1 MGTKDL
7 WKVIRMEPAQ
17 YKISVRNRQVSV
29 LAVTDR
35 TWVSPCR
42 FRPDLKTSLTEE
54 QTGTTT
60 SRNGTNIQLRCL
72 DADTGCFTLMG
83 MFPVS
88 TVTRNIRGCSSHV
101 EANHGL
107 AKVCGQR
114 IAHYSSSWAGEN
126 CVAALKVVCRSEAPI
141 GLHEEQVALLQSI
154 RKTRAEAI
162 EVLANVWGEIR
173 SYHRRV
179 TTCHHLNH
187 RHHFVRERNLRKA
200 KFSGQCSNLLL
211 MLWERIGM

>member
-1 MGTKDL
+1 
-7 WKVIRMEPAQ
+7 MEPAQ

-42 FRPDLKTSLTEE
+42 FRPDLKTSLTEK

-88 TVTRNIRGCSSHV
+88 TVTRNICGCSSHV
-101 EANHGL
+101 ETNNGL

-114 IAHYSSSWAGEN
+114 ITHHSSSWAGEN

-173 SYHRRV
+173 SNHRCV
-179 TTCHHLNH
+179 TTRHHLNH

-200 KFSGQCSNLLL
+200 KFSGQRSNLLF
-211 MLWERIGM
+211 MLWERIGV

>member
-1 MGTKDL
+1 
-7 WKVIRMEPAQ
+7 MEPAQ

-29 LAVTDR
+29 LAITDR
-35 TWVSPCR
+35 ARMGSCR
-42 FRPDLKTSLTEE
+42 FRPNLKTSLTEE
-54 QTGTTT
+54 QTGATT

-72 DADTGCFTLMG
+72 DADTGRFTLMG

-88 TVTRNIRGCSSHV
+88 TVTRNICGCSSHV

-107 AKVCGQR
+107 VKVCGQR
-114 IAHYSSSWAGEN
+114 ITHHSSSWAGEN
-126 CVAALKVVCRSEAPI
+126 CVAALKVVCCSEAPI
-141 GLHEEQVALLQSI
+141 RLHEEQVALLQSI

-173 SYHRRV
+173 SHHRRV
-179 TTCHHLNH
+179 TTRHHLNH

-200 KFSGQCSNLLL
+200 KFSGQRSNLLF
-211 MLWERIGM
+211 MLWERIGV